1 MYIIATNQTGKRFL
15 NKMKQQIKIT
25 TQQLGEWVDE
35 WQDALFRYAFFK
47 VGDRADAEDIVQDAF
62 LKVASSVAIKNPKAY
77 LFRTV
82 TNGCID
88 SQKRKSKLLPIEQRM
103 AAPSH
108 SEEFEAQQE
117 QQRIAR
123 LLDSLPDKQAEV
135 IRLHIHANLK
145 FTEIAEVLEI
155 PATTVKSRFASGI
168 ERLKQLIIN

>member
-1 MYIIATNQTGKRFL
+1 MKPNT

-35 WQDALFRYAFFK
+35 WQESLFRYAFFR
-47 VGDRADAEDIVQDAF
+47 VGNRADAEDIVQDAF
-62 LKVASSVAIKNPKAY
+62 LKAASTPAAIKNPKAY

-88 SQKRKSKLLPIEQRM
+88 SMKRKSKLLPIEQRM
-103 AAPSH
+103 TAPSQ
-108 SEEFEAQQE
+108 SDEFEAQQE
-117 QQRIAR
+117 QQRIAQ
-123 LLDSLPDKQAEV
+123 LLGRLPDKQAEV

-155 PATTVKSRFASGI
+155 PATTVKSRFTSGI
-168 ERLKQLIIN
+168 ERLKQLFIN